1 MPVKP
6 LVPEVSLLFDQDKSR
21 SFHITSTPEE
31 NKQKG
36 KEEYKL
42 EIPHSI
48 FPQNQLESYN
58 SWKAKNAQAL
68 HTITGSLNGAET
80 KKQTS
85 GSKMSSDYR
94 NKHTNPNNAV
104 FSVADS
110 VTSPPIYRH
119 PVPKSVYTDQVRVGV
134 NSQSQAQGSE
144 EFALRQMGRP
154 TFNQCNDVVEN
165 NPFYRPY
172 PQNDSDLQYR
182 VGEVI
187 PQMKHYQNAHY
198 IHEKNAQPALPPA
211 LHDPYTAKK
220 AYIISNSHATH
231 EPARKLQ
238 ERDIHERKSCHTNQ
252 GYCECRHE
260 NNKAAFKNRIESD
273 CGREED
279 RAHNI
284 GLQCKDSK
292 AVSPLDIAQINNQT
306 VMELYK
312 IINVQNEQILMLQ
325 QQVKQ
330 VLQIHL
336 DCDRKVVNEK
346 PLCHNCPCEQKPN
359 RNSKNDSNKHE
370 CNCNESE
377 DLVQHKASCSVSANS
392 KTPKRSVGIMTTP
405 FKDDFHENSATDSDD
420 SNERRKANEPP
431 KGKKSRQKQK
441 RIKSSPTTCKNS
453 KKRPERDEQ
462 KGKAQYISPHEK

>member
-42 EIPHSI
+42 ENPHSI

-68 HTITGSLNGAET
+68 HTITGSLNRAET
-80 KKQTS
+80 KKQSS
-85 GSKMSSDYR
+85 GSKMTSDFR
-94 NKHTNPNNAV
+94 NKHTNHNAV
-104 FSVADS
+104 FSGADAI
-110 VTSPPIYRH
+110 TSPPVYRQQ
-119 PVPKSVYTDQVRVGV
+119 VPKSVYTDQ
-134 NSQSQAQGSE
+134 AQDSE
-144 EFALRQMGRP
+144 EFARRQMGRP

-165 NPFYRPY
+165 NPLYRPY
-172 PQNDSDLQYR
+172 PQNDTGLQYR
-182 VGEVI
+182 GGEII
-187 PQMKHYQNAHY
+187 PQMKHYQNTHY
-198 IHEKNAQPALPPA
+198 IHEKPTQPALPSA
-211 LHDPYTAKK
+211 SHNPYTTKK
-220 AYIISNSHATH
+220 AYIISNTHATH

-238 ERDIHERKSCHTNQ
+238 DRDIHEPKSCQMNL

-260 NNKAAFKNRIESD
+260 NNKAVFKNQIESE
-273 CGREED
+273 CRRGED

-284 GLQCKDSK
+284 GLPCNDSK
-292 AVSPLDIAQINNQT
+292 VVSPLDIAQINNQT

-346 PLCHNCPCEQKPN
+346 PLCHNCPCEQRPN
-359 RNSKNDSNKHE
+359 RNLKNDSNKHD
-370 CNCNESE
+370 CNCNEPE
-377 DLVQHKASCSVSANS
+377 NVQHKASCSNSASN

-405 FKDDFHENSATDSDD
+405 FKDDFDENSATDSDD
-420 SNERRKANEPP
+420 SNERRKANELP
-431 KGKKSRQKQK
+431 KGKKSREKQK
-441 RIKSSPTTCKNS
+441 RIKSSPTSCRNS

>member
-21 SFHITSTPEE
+21 SFHVTSTPEE

-68 HTITGSLNGAET
+68 HTITGSLNRPET

-85 GSKMSSDYR
+85 GKKMSSDLR
-94 NKHTNPNNAV
+94 NKCTNPNVA
-104 FSVADS
+104 FSRADS
-110 VTSPPIYRH
+110 VISPPVYRH
-119 PVPKSVYTDQVRVGV
+119 QVPKSMYTDQVRVGV
-134 NSQSQAQGSE
+134 NSQSQGSDGY
-144 EFALRQMGRP
+144 AHRQMGRP
-154 TFNQCNDVVEN
+154 SFNQCNDVVEN
-165 NPFYRPY
+165 NPSYRPY
-172 PQNDSDLQYR
+172 PQNDTDLQYR
-182 VGEVI
+182 GGQI
-187 PQMKHYQNAHY
+187 SPQMKHFQNAHY
-198 IHEKNAQPALPPA
+198 IPEKNTQTALPLAP
-211 LHDPYTAKK
+211 HDPYSAKNPYVI
-220 AYIISNSHATH
+220 ANIHATH
-231 EPARKLQ
+231 EPARKLH
-238 ERDIHERKSCHTNQ
+238 ERDIHEAKSCQTIQ

-260 NNKAAFKNRIESD
+260 SNKAAFKNRKESD

-279 RAHNI
+279 RAHI
-284 GLQCKDSK
+284 QCKDLK
-292 AVSPLDIAQINNQT
+292 VVSPLDIAQINNQT

-346 PLCHNCPCEQKPN
+346 PLCHSCSCEQRPN
-359 RNSKNDSNKHE
+359 RNFKNDSNKHD
-370 CNCNESE
+370 CNCNEPE
-377 DLVQHKASCSVSANS
+377 NKVQHKASCSTSASN
-392 KTPKRSVGIMTTP
+392 KTPKRSVGIMTALV
-405 FKDDFHENSATDSDD
+405 KDDFDENSATDSDD
-420 SNERRKANEPP
+420 SNERRKANELT

-441 RIKSSPTTCKNS
+441 RIKSSPTSGKNS
-453 KKRPERDEQ
+453 KKRPEREEQ
-462 KGKAQYISPHEK
+462 KGKKQYVSAHEK